1 MTGREILAALL
12 RHESK
17 SNTYKFALI
26 RALNDLALEHP
37 LAVTGDVIVPLRR
50 VAERWLVY
58 YWPFVGEQPVFQGA
72 RAVKGEA
79 ATQDISF
86 RPALTALRAAW
97 ESLPHASD
105 HPAEGALLLTD
116 YRAGRDRLPE
126 ELRQQTEVTVK
137 AIMLAV
143 RQPVRYAGGAG
154 PHALFGLPSPAA
166 SLSGTPLPGTLPSEP
181 AFTVPLVVW
190 EALRELSLWI
200 EALCLHEWS
209 LYVDK
214 VRQEPAVRRGQVFAL
229 LTAVPEG
236 RVALTWERHQV
247 RLLML
252 EGQTFRCPWTGIKLS
267 HDRFDMDHLIPVSAF
282 PINELWNLLPSDPA
296 HNSHVKRDRI
306 PAPARLA
313 SALPI
318 LGETYTSYETGLQT
332 RGVLQH
338 DVASRF
344 GLALGGETLAW
355 QATQLAD
362 IIAQSRNVPRY

>member
-1 MTGREILAALL
+1 MTGREILATLL

-37 LAVTGDVIVPLRR
+37 LAVTGDVVVPLRR

-58 YWPFVGEQPVFQGA
+58 YWPFVGERPVFQGA
-72 RAVKGEA
+72 RAAKGDSV
-79 ATQDISF
+79 TQDISF

-97 ESLPHASD
+97 EAQPHASD

-116 YRAGRDRLPE
+116 YRTRRDRLPAA
-126 ELRQQTEVTVK
+126 LRQQTETTVK
-137 AIMLAV
+137 AIMQAV

-166 SLSGTPLPGTLPSEP
+166 SLAGTALPGTLASEP
-181 AFTVPLVVW
+181 AFTVPLIVW
-190 EALRELSLWI
+190 DALRELSLWA

-209 LYVDK
+209 LYVEK
-214 VRQEPAVRRGQVFAL
+214 VRQEPAVGRGQVFAL

-236 RVALTWERHQV
+236 RISLTWERHQV

-252 EGQTFRCPWTGIKLS
+252 EGQTFRCPWTGQTLTPQ
-267 HDRFDMDHLIPVSAF
+267 RFDLDHLIPVSAL

-296 HNSHVKRDRI
+296 HNSM
-306 PAPARLA
+306 
-313 SALPI
+313 
-318 LGETYTSYETGLQT
+318 
-332 RGVLQH
+332 
-338 DVASRF
+338 
-344 GLALGGETLAW
+344 
-355 QATQLAD
+355 
-362 IIAQSRNVPRY
+362 